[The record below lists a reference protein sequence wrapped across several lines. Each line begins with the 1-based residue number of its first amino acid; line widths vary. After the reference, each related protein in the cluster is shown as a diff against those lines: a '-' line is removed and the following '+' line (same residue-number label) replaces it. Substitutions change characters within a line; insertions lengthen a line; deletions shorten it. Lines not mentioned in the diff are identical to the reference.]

1 MTFILVH
8 CTENKILK
16 IIGKWKKGLTRE
28 NLQDY
33 FMEKLDPRTFLM
45 EANGELLALLWSLKE
60 RYDNK
65 LDLFIAEPIYK
76 RDLPIKLKEVIKCL
90 KEQPKMKKELVKV
103 KNLKIECL
111 VNLKME

>member
-1 MTFILVH
+1 MPFILIY
-8 CTENKILK
+8 CIENKILE
-16 IIGKWKKGLTRE
+16 IIRGWINGTRRKE
-28 NLQDY
+28 LQDY
-33 FMEKLDPRTFLM
+33 FMEKLDTRVYLL

>member
-1 MTFILVH
+1 M
-8 CTENKILK
+8 ENSIQK
-16 IIGKWKKGLTRE
+16 IIWDWKIGRFRK
-28 NLQDY
+28 NLQSY
-33 FMEKLDPRTFLM
+33 FIEKLDPRTFLM
-45 EANGELLALLWSLKE
+45 EANGELLTLLWSLKE

-76 RDLPIKLKEVIKCL
+76 RDLPIKVKEVIKCL
-90 KEQPKMKKELVKV
+90 NEKPKMKKELEKV